1 MVGIIFGS
9 SMGNTEDAAKAI
21 SACLG
26 LENEVVNV
34 ADISPSDLNKF
45 SSLIIG
51 SSTWNDGELQDDW
64 ADFDFDEYKTAI
76 WEC

>member
-26 LENEVVNV
+26 VENEVLNV
-34 ADISPSDLNKF
+34 ADIA
-45 SSLIIG
+45 
-51 SSTWNDGELQDDW
+51 Q
-64 ADFDFDEYKTAI
+64 AI
-76 WEC
+76 